1 MTNELEPALTPGKAV
16 VGCVGL
22 GIMGA
27 PAARNIIRGGYETRF
42 YARRAASLTDFA
54 DHPRHASP
62 AELGAHCDVAV
73 TNVSDSADVESVV
86 IGANGLSGGLRE
98 GAIVIDM
105 STIAPKTARRIAGK
119 LSDKGIF
126 FLDAPVSGGQQ
137 GAIDGALTIMVG
149 GERAAFERA
158 MPLLKT
164 MGKTITHVGAS
175 GAGQVVKA
183 CNQIIIGA
191 TIEGVAEALVLARQN
206 GVDPDKA
213 RTALLGGFANSKVLD
228 IHGKRMIQ
236 GDFAPGFKT
245 ALHRKDMLIAIENG
259 KQNGCP
265 LPVAKLFAER
275 LQKLV
280 AANGADLDSSAAFK
294 IIAGEIET

>member
-1 MTNELEPALTPGKAV
+1 
-16 VGCVGL
+16 
-22 GIMGA
+22 
-27 PAARNIIRGGYETRF
+27 
-42 YARRAASLTDFA
+42 
-54 DHPRHASP
+54 
-62 AELGAHCDVAV
+62 
-73 TNVSDSADVESVV
+73 
-86 IGANGLSGGLRE
+86 
-98 GAIVIDM
+98 
-105 STIAPKTARRIAGK
+105 
-119 LSDKGIF
+119 
-126 FLDAPVSGGQQ
+126 
-137 GAIDGALTIMVG
+137 
-149 GERAAFERA
+149 
-158 MPLLKT
+158 
-164 MGKTITHVGAS
+164 
-175 GAGQVVKA
+175 
-183 CNQIIIGA
+183 
-191 TIEGVAEALVLARQN
+191 VAEALVLARQN

-265 LPVAKLFAER
+265 LPVAKLFADR